1 MSARISIA
9 ILWLIWARL
18 KTDAAAVNSGERV
31 HIRLHM
37 PEVVRQHTHFHKV
50 YKHLP
55 HPLPPPQQLMSV
67 SAPMG
72 KPHVS
77 LLGYTT
83 TASGSGGMAPSLRQ
97 LMATAATP
105 MAMPMPMP
113 MPMPTLT
120 PNYGPALFD
129 SYNHQQAEAAAAT
142 PDTVKLSSS
151 ASSSSSTRQQQQL
164 LQQLFAAITAAQK
177 QRLEQQLELESEQE
191 QDPAPEPE
199 LENNELLNENF
210 MAALQREYLS
220 KFGGRQ
226 RKRKKVNFVSKLRGK
241 PQQQQSSEEQFDEY
255 QEPYLESAKAWA
267 ELGDNQDE
275 NEDDSAAAF
284 SGQNNALSSVS
295 SVDEFLNDVGG
306 NAFAPHYGSMYNEYG
321 NTGYAGSTGHTGHT
335 GHTVWQS
342 APSAFS
348 SYARPTKA
356 TPTHLRALRQRRPNE
371 TGSGMGSTE
380 ASAGKVR
387 YIKLT
392 TRKKRKNRIKAK
404 RYRT

>member
-18 KTDAAAVNSGERV
+18 KTDAAAASSGERV

-37 PEVVRQHTHFHKV
+37 PDVVRQHTHFHKV

-55 HPLPPPQQLMSV
+55 HPLPPPQLLRPV

-83 TASGSGGMAPSLRQ
+83 TASGSGSMAPSLRQ
-97 LMATAATP
+97 LLATP
-105 MAMPMPMP
+105 VAMP

-129 SYNHQQAEAAAAT
+129 SYNQQQVEAAAT
-142 PDTVKLSSS
+142 PAPTTTTVKLN
-151 ASSSSSTRQQQQL
+151 SSSTRQQQQL

-177 QRLEQQLELESEQE
+177 QRLEQQLELEPEQE
-191 QDPAPEPE
+191 PESEPEPE

-220 KFGGRQ
+220 QFGGSQ

-255 QEPYLESAKAWA
+255 QEPYLEAAKAWV
-267 ELGDNQDE
+267 ELGENQDE

-284 SGQNNALSSVS
+284 SGHNNALSSVS

-306 NAFAPHYGSMYNEYG
+306 NAFATHYGSMYNEYG
-321 NTGYAGSTGHTGHT
+321 NTGYAGHTGHT
-335 GHTVWQS
+335 GYPVHAGWQS
-342 APSAFS
+342 KPTAFS

-356 TPTHLRALRQRRPNE
+356 TPTLSRARRQRRPNE

-380 ASAGKVR
+380 RSAGKVR

>member
-1 MSARISIA
+1 
-9 ILWLIWARL
+9 
-18 KTDAAAVNSGERV
+18 
-31 HIRLHM
+31 M
-37 PEVVRQHTHFHKV
+37 PDVVRQHTHFHKV
-50 YKHLP
+50 YKHLS
-55 HPLPPPQQLMSV
+55 HPLPPPQQLGPV

-83 TASGSGGMAPSLRQ
+83 TASGSGSMAPSLRQ
-97 LMATAATP
+97 LMATP

-129 SYNHQQAEAAAAT
+129 SYNQQQAEAVAAAAT
-142 PDTVKLSSS
+142 PAPTMAAVKLK
-151 ASSSSSTRQQQQL
+151 SSSTRQQQQL

-177 QRLEQQLELESEQE
+177 QRLEQQLELEPEQE
-191 QDPAPEPE
+191 PEPEPEPE

-220 KFGGRQ
+220 KFGGSQ
-226 RKRKKVNFVSKLRGK
+226 RKRKKVNFVRKLRGK
-241 PQQQQSSEEQFDEY
+241 PQPQLSSEEQFNEY
-255 QEPYLESAKAWA
+255 QEPYLEAAKAWT

-284 SGQNNALSSVS
+284 SGQNNALSSVYS
-295 SVDEFLNDVGG
+295 LDEFLNDVGG
-306 NAFAPHYGSMYNEYG
+306 NAFAPHYGSIYNEYG
-321 NTGYAGSTGHTGHT
+321 NNGYAGSTGHTGYA
-335 GHTVWQS
+335 GHAGWQS
-342 APSAFS
+342 TPTAFS
-348 SYARPTKA
+348 SYARRTKA
-356 TPTHLRALRQRRPNE
+356 TPTLSRARRQRLPNE

-380 ASAGKVR
+380 GSAGKVR

-404 RYRT
+404 RFRI

>member
-9 ILWLIWARL
+9 VLWLIWARL
-18 KTDAAAVNSGERV
+18 KTDASAASSGERV

-37 PEVVRQHTHFHKV
+37 PDVVRQHTHFHKV

-55 HPLPPPQQLMSV
+55 HPLPPPQQLGPV

-83 TASGSGGMAPSLRQ
+83 TASGSGSMAPSLRQ
-97 LMATAATP
+97 LMATP

-129 SYNHQQAEAAAAT
+129 SYNQQQAEAVAAAAT
-142 PDTVKLSSS
+142 PAPTM
-151 ASSSSSTRQQQQL
+151 ATP
-164 LQQLFAAITAAQK
+164 
-177 QRLEQQLELESEQE
+177 E
-191 QDPAPEPE
+191 PEPE

-220 KFGGRQ
+220 KFGGSQ
-226 RKRKKVNFVSKLRGK
+226 RKRKKVNFVRKLRGK
-241 PQQQQSSEEQFDEY
+241 PQPQLSSEEQFNEY
-255 QEPYLESAKAWA
+255 QEPYLEAAKAWT

-284 SGQNNALSSVS
+284 SGQNNALSSVYS
-295 SVDEFLNDVGG
+295 LDEFLNDVGG
-306 NAFAPHYGSMYNEYG
+306 NAFAPHYGSIYNEYG
-321 NTGYAGSTGHTGHT
+321 NNGYAGSTGHTGYA
-335 GHTVWQS
+335 GHAGWQS
-342 APSAFS
+342 TPTAFS
-348 SYARPTKA
+348 SYARRTKA
-356 TPTHLRALRQRRPNE
+356 TPTLSRARRQRLPNE

-380 ASAGKVR
+380 GSAGKVR

-404 RYRT
+404 RYRI